1 MKLNLPH
8 IFLVSIVLIT
18 MSVQSQVGINTTTP
32 DASSALDI
40 QSSEAGVL
48 IPRMSTLQRQAIS
61 SPAASLLVFDTDLN
75 NYYYNS
81 GNASSPNWIPLLSE
95 QDQRDNFKLV
105 KSTSDLAEELTNGGG
120 STYLLQEDFLYE
132 FNGTIAIDFP
142 IDMNGA
148 YLIGKD
154 TNEDVLVNATSG
166 ALFQSTSSGG
176 SIRNLHLNGNGNTIF
191 NLSGNQTQN
200 LVINNTLMSSAS
212 SVGTLT
218 NLNTVFFSI
227 TQFVNNSD
235 GLVAS
240 DINSYFFNLS
250 YWNVSNSGT
259 YQTLSGDFT
268 DVQFESGRVIADSGE
283 VGLDVSANPTVN
295 RSGVISSVTFDGD
308 GTRVN
313 PYTNG
318 SYIGYNFTNDWQIN
332 SPGITQEADNSATG
346 DLSLDAAIGSGFVTT
361 FASNGTPTKLFG
373 TTTSDDLFRFSA
385 GDDGLGNQID
395 NRLVYTG
402 SKDRRFKINASVSFQ
417 ASGVNTNTI
426 FIFYLAKGNPGDATP
441 TVVEETKVYFGA
453 ADFDVGAV
461 SFNGSLLLEPDGYIE
476 IWAERFTG
484 TGNLLTVSMNLVAN

>member
-8 IFLVSIVLIT
+8 IFLVGIVFIT
-18 MSVQSQVGINTTTP
+18 MSVQAQVGINTTTP

-81 GNASSPNWIPLLSE
+81 GNSTSPNWIPLLSE
-95 QDQRDNFKLV
+95 RDQRDNFKLV

-250 YWNVSNSGT
+250 YWDASNTGT
-259 YQTLSGDFT
+259 YQTLSGDFV
-268 DVQFESGRVIADSGE
+268 DIQFESGRIIADTGE
-283 VGLDVSANPTVN
+283 TGLDVSANPSVG

-308 GTRVN
+308 GTRVQ
-313 PYTNG
+313 PYTTG
-318 SYIGYNFTNDWQIN
+318 TYIGYNFTNDWQVN
-332 SPGITQEADNSATG
+332 APGIIAEADNLATG
-346 DLSLDAAIGSGFVTT
+346 DLSLDAAIGSGFNTN
-361 FASNGTPTKLFG
+361 FSSNQTPTKLNG
-373 TTTSDDLFRFSA
+373 TTTSDDLFRFEA
-385 GDDGLGNQID
+385 GTSGGTQID
-395 NRLVYTG
+395 NRLVYMGTK
-402 SKDRRFKINASVSFQ
+402 SRRFKINASVSFQ
-417 ASGVNTNTI
+417 ATGTNSI
-426 FIFYLAKGNPGDATP
+426 FVFYLAKGDPGASTP
-441 TVVEETKVYFGA
+441 TVVEETKVYSRA
-453 ADFDVGAV
+453 ENLDVEAV
-461 SFNGSLLLEPDGYIE
+461 SFNGSLLLEPGGYIE
-476 IWAERFTG
+476 IWAERYTG
-484 TGNLLTVSMNLVAN
+484 SGDLLTVSMNLVAN